1 MQNIPAHH
9 LWYQRPAARALL
21 SSLTEQDLMIW
32 YGYDDQTGQQVYY
45 FRAAT
50 DHGQRVIE
58 RLEHLCNRLPNGLF
72 KRAKTDEQRLFAME
86 LARTR
91 VSAQGALQSR
101 FGDANRWR
109 PLSTGDATRCFRGGF
124 ADETAW
130 HSERRAQL
138 EGEWK

>member
-1 MQNIPAHH
+1 MKIPAHY

-32 YGYDDQTGQQVYY
+32 YRHDDQTGEQVYY

-50 DHGQRVIE
+50 DHGDRVID
-58 RLEHLCNRLPNGLF
+58 RLEHLCNRLPRGLF
-72 KRAKTDEQRLFAME
+72 NRARTDEQRLFAME

-91 VSAQGALQSR
+91 VSVQGALQSR
-101 FGDANRWR
+101 FGDAQRFR
-109 PLSTGDATRCFRGGF
+109 RLPVGDATRCFRGGF

-130 HSERRAQL
+130 HR
-138 EGEWK
+138 GEAA